1 MMKVSVLVPIY
12 GVDKYIER
20 CTRSLFEQTYPDLEY
35 VFVND
40 CTPDNSIEVLK
51 KVMED
56 YPDKKDAVKIVNHA
70 KNRGLAAA
78 RNTAYDNAMGDFVTI
93 VDSDDWLELDAVEAL
108 VKKQEETCAD
118 VVSGNALMYY
128 PDRVDKHEQPKN
140 KSKEE
145 IVIDRIGNGWHNVIW
160 GRLIRRAIIEDNHVR
175 ALEGCDM
182 AEDKYQMA
190 QISYYADSF
199 AVCEKFIY
207 NYERRNNNSIVS
219 YQSKDKTLKNGLQ
232 YLRNDIGLQRFFADK
247 ETIYREETS
256 KQTMLYAFVIL
267 KMVVKYRQK
276 QHFPF
281 VVETIDGTESKFW
294 PLIGWS
300 TKGMKGFLMH
310 SYCFTWI
317 RLSCQRLFRF
327 LRRELLQ
334 KYIFSE

>member
-1 MMKVSVLVPIY
+1 MMKVSILVPIY
-12 GVDKYIER
+12 GVEKYIER
-20 CTRSLFEQTYPDLEY
+20 CARSLFEQTYSDLEY

-56 YPDKKDAVKIVNHA
+56 YPDRKDAIKIVDHA

-78 RNTAYDNAMGDFVTI
+78 RNTAYDNAGGSFVI
-93 VDSDDWLELDAVEAL
+93 MVDSDDWLELNAIELL
-108 VKKQEETCAD
+108 VKKQMETGAD
-118 VVSGNALMYY
+118 LVSGIVRMYFS
-128 PDRVDKHEQPKN
+128 DRIDELQAPSVFD
-140 KSKEE
+140 KEE
-145 IVIDRIGNGWHNVIW
+145 YILKRLGNGWDNILC
-160 GRLIRRAIIEDNHVR
+160 GRLIRRTIIEDNHVR
-175 ALEGCDM
+175 ALEGCNM

-199 AVCEKFIY
+199 AVCEKYIY
-207 NYERRNNNSIVS
+207 NYERRNDNSIVS

-232 YLRNDIGLQRFFADK
+232 FLRNNIGLQHFFADK
-247 ETIYREETS
+247 ETVYREEAS
-256 KQTMLYAFVIL
+256 KQTMLYAFAIL

-300 TKGMKGFLMH
+300 TKGLKGFLMH
-310 SYCFTWI
+310 SYCFMWI
-317 RLSCQRLFRF
+317 RFSYQRLFRF
-327 LRRELLQ
+327 IRKESLQ
-334 KYIFSE
+334 K

>member
-1 MMKVSVLVPIY
+1 MKVSVLVPVY
-12 GVDKYIER
+12 GVEKYIER
-20 CTRSLFEQTYPDLEY
+20 CACSLFEQTYPDLEY

-40 CTPDNSIEVLK
+40 CTPDHSIEIVK
-51 KVMED
+51 KVMAE
-56 YPDKKDAVKIVNHA
+56 YPQRKNAVKIVNHA

-78 RNTAYDNAMGDFVTI
+78 RNTAYDNATGDFVTI

-128 PDRVDKHEQPKN
+128 LDRVDKHEQPKN

-145 IVIDRIGNGWHNVIW
+145 IVIDKIGNGWHNVIW

-207 NYERRNNNSIVS
+207 NYERRNDNSIVS

-232 YLRNDIGLQRFFADK
+232 FLRNNIGLQHFFADK
-247 ETIYREETS
+247 ETVYREEAS
-256 KQTMLYAFVIL
+256 KQTMLYANALLKMIVRFNARQHLQFVI
-267 KMVVKYRQK
+267 
-276 QHFPF
+276 
-281 VVETIDGTESKFW
+281 ETIDTTESKFW
-294 PLIGWS
+294 PIIGWA
-300 TKGMKGFLMH
+300 KDGLRGKLLHQYWFMWMKLT
-310 SYCFTWI
+310 CERTV
-317 RLSCQRLFRF
+317 RF
-327 LRRELLQ
+327 L
-334 KYIFSE
+334 K